1 MAGCCLFVVY
11 ALVCD
16 IFLAYMGYDDY
27 WGELMEGIKPLIIFS
42 SVLAAAG
49 IAFIAYIHLYKK
61 PPVKFKDEELQQLK
75 IFTVICL
82 VITLAFGFAIIA
94 LF

>member
-1 MAGCCLFVVY
+1 MAGCCLLVVY

-16 IFLAYMGYDDY
+16 IFLAYTGYDNY
-27 WGELMEGIKPLIIFS
+27 WGELMKGIKPLIFFV
-42 SVLAAAG
+42 SVLVAAG
-49 IAFIAYIHLYKK
+49 IALIAYIRLYKK

-75 IFTVICL
+75 IFTVICF